1 MSFMLDEP
9 EIKLGQIKTSY
20 ANETNFWRRVE
31 LPLPGVM
38 TCGQRRLLIIGNVT
52 LFKLSNGNPELGIDY
67 TYHENE
73 NDRLIVAQLGGL
85 STVNALSEASGL
97 FEYQT
102 EDFDM
107 TTWNQVNQLQQ
118 TQYYVSAE
126 EFLRISDAPHLA
138 A

>member
-1 MSFMLDEP
+1 MLDEP